1 MLVGSYLI
9 DLDLLQRML
18 MDLSENETFKI
29 GEWFSFQNYARLN
42 IPKIIIY
49 RYYFIEVITVTCR
62 PILLLY
68 IIIKRLSNYRS
79 NVLKEQ

>member
-1 MLVGSYLI
+1 MGSYLI
-9 DLDLLQRML
+9 DLDLLPV
-18 MDLSENETFKI
+18 DLSENETFKI

-42 IPKIIIY
+42 IHKIIIY
-49 RYYFIEVITVTCR
+49 RYYFIEVITVACR

-68 IIIKRLSNYRS
+68 IILKRLSNYRS